1 LDPARGGIFE
11 PLPADVDAYSYVMSA
26 NIHRRHLTIEQKR
39 ELIGKLLKAQP
50 KQSNRQIAVK
60 LTSPI

>member
-1 LDPARGGIFE
+1 
-11 PLPADVDAYSYVMSA
+11 MSA